1 MYLSNADRWSL
12 LCKKQIDVIEK
23 LSAQFPERKAHLSE
37 LTQVWRHVQHQVQAG
52 DRPMPLE
59 LIK

>member
-23 LSAQFPERKAHLSE
+23 LATHFPERKAHLSE
-37 LTQVWRHVQHQVQAG
+37 LTQGSGA
-52 DRPMPLE
+52 DYTF
-59 LIK
+59 